1 MNRALA
7 SLVVPVLAFV
17 AGLGAARAGDA
28 PFPCGEEIA
37 AELAR
42 AEAKAAAA
50 DAAFKAKP
58 HLTNAEYQKLAGLN
72 PAWLVNYRKYYAIR
86 NQATNLE
93 TTYFGEGSEG
103 DEGDAYRHYLGTLL
117 LARKV
122 GLKQAYWIP
131 RLHDSGQYDIQSMMD
146 RYNNAL
152 SLAYAKKH
160 VKALKTLDV
169 DAVGKLA
176 YALLPSSGVVV
187 VRPKTKDYC
196 GNFPAFFRWLDGT
209 LR

>member
-1 MNRALA
+1 MKRRAVQVL
-7 SLVVPVLAFV
+7 LAF
-17 AGLGAARAGDA
+17 GLGISAATAGEA
-28 PFPCGEEIA
+28 PFPCGDELA
-37 AELAR
+37 AGLAR

-50 DAAFKAKP
+50 DSAFKAKP
-58 HLTNAEYQKLAGLN
+58 HLSNRNYQRMAGLN
-72 PAWLVNYRKYYAIR
+72 PAWLANYRKYYAIR

-93 TTYFGEGSEG
+93 TTYFGEGNEG

-146 RYNNAL
+146 KYNNAL

-160 VKALKTLDV
+160 LGELKALDV
-169 DAVGKLA
+169 NGVGKLA
-176 YALLPSSGVVV
+176 FTLLPSSGVVV